1 MEKMNKIVKCIIF
14 FFILSHVSAC
24 ETGEYSQMS
33 HQEID
38 SLLTRTA
45 GSSMKINEKM
55 NYYSRFFLGIPYN
68 FACVGDGEYALLET
82 YPLVNFKETNCMAMC
97 EHILALA
104 ISDSWDNFFNNL
116 QHIRYMDGMIG
127 MRTRNHYTMGDWL
140 PENDWLLEDVSRKVG
155 GSYTKILTRVISQLL
170 CINFCILELAD

>member
-1 MEKMNKIVKCIIF
+1 MEKMNKIVICIIF
-14 FFILSHVSAC
+14 LFFLSHVSAC
-24 ETGEYSQMS
+24 ETGEFSQMS

-38 SLLTRTA
+38 SLLTQTA

-116 QHIRYMDGMIG
+116 QHIR
-127 MRTRNHYTMGDWL
+127 
-140 PENDWLLEDVSRKVG
+140 
-155 GSYTKILTRVISQLL
+155 KIKPFS
-170 CINFCILELAD
+170 FA